1 MTALEAAALTAALAQ
16 AAAAIR
22 LRDAVST
29 DPDYMTTL
37 AEYQIAC
44 DAAEQAFIAL
54 AEAMELTGETR

>member
-1 MTALEAAALTAALAQ
+1 MTALEAAALSAALAQ

-22 LRDAVST
+22 LRDARDT
-29 DPDYMTTL
+29 DADFML
-37 AEYQIAC
+37 VLSEYQIAC